1 MAQRVLVKQLERYD
15 LKVFATSNGQEAVQG
30 KFLLHLLCFLLTLTS
45 QSGRRMNLASSV
57 LRCFDH
63 RSWIFLCCNANAQ
76 FTVQCRHA
84 ICDGIEACKRI
95 RVLESKRKA
104 SVVLPSEC
112 SDFKG

>member
-57 LRCFDH
+57 LRCSTIVRGF
-63 RSWIFLCCNANAQ
+63 SFVVMQTPNSLSNADMP
-76 FTVQCRHA
+76 